1 MSSLFSK
8 NRASAALLP
17 GNRFFVRLIE
27 LEPDNIASQVSL
39 AIETVSPFP
48 SEQMLMGYITSADNK
63 WALAYAAHR
72 RRFTP
77 EESFAWPD
85 DCQVIPEFLALLG
98 QRPEKGGI
106 LIHEGEDLLTALAW
120 NENQPLPKCVLVV
133 DKKDSSVDLLTK
145 EIIERTGLPSTT
157 PVITTTGELSS
168 DRNDSQLIL
177 NCNKGKPFQLSSN
190 QLDNADIRDADFLS
204 TRRKKERVNKLLWNT
219 ARVAVGIIIV
229 SFVFEISA
237 FLINWRSNNL
247 RLINESRQSA
257 IQEIESA
264 QAISARITDMNT
276 KAPLPLEMLA
286 VANEYRPATVDF
298 QRVSCKN
305 NTQLEIEA
313 RTTNASDVYAF
324 EKSLKERS
332 EISFVATKDMRA
344 RDNFTTFSVTI
355 TFKPDALRKGVK
367 NK

>member
-8 NRASAALLP
+8 QRESAALLP
-17 GNRFFVRLIE
+17 GNRFFVRLVE
-27 LEPDNIASQVSL
+27 LEPENIASQVSL

-48 SEQMLMGYITSADNK
+48 SEQMLMGYITSTDNK

-106 LIHEGEDLLTALAW
+106 LIHEGADLLTALAW
-120 NENQPLPKCVLVV
+120 NESQPLPKCVLVV
-133 DKKDSSVDLLTK
+133 DKKDSSTELLTQ
-145 EIIERTGLPSTT
+145 EILERTGLPSGT
-157 PVITTTGELSS
+157 PVVTTSGEFSS
-168 DRNDSQLIL
+168 ERNDSQLVL
-177 NCNKGKPFQLSSN
+177 NCNSGKPFQLSSD

-219 ARVAVGIIIV
+219 ARIAVGVIIV

-247 RLINESRQSA
+247 RLINESRQA
-257 IQEIESA
+257 GVQEIESA

-286 VANEYRPATVDF
+286 IANDHRPATVDF

-313 RTTNASDVYAF
+313 RTTNASDVYTF
-324 EKSLKERS
+324 EKSLKETA
-332 EISFVATKDMRA
+332 EVSFVATKDMRA

-355 TFKPDALRKGVK
+355 TFKPETLRKGVK

>member
-85 DCQVIPEFLALLG
+85 DCQVVPEFLALLG

-355 TFKPDALRKGVK
+355 TFKPESLRKGVK

>member
-133 DKKDSSVDLLTK
+133 YKKDSSVDLLTK

-355 TFKPDALRKGVK
+355 TFKPEALRKGVK
-367 NK
+367 SK

>member
-8 NRASAALLP
+8 NRAPAALLP

-168 DRNDSQLIL
+168 DRNDSQLI
-177 NCNKGKPFQLSSN
+177 
-190 QLDNADIRDADFLS
+190 
-204 TRRKKERVNKLLWNT
+204 
-219 ARVAVGIIIV
+219 
-229 SFVFEISA
+229 
-237 FLINWRSNNL
+237 
-247 RLINESRQSA
+247 
-257 IQEIESA
+257 
-264 QAISARITDMNT
+264 
-276 KAPLPLEMLA
+276 
-286 VANEYRPATVDF
+286 
-298 QRVSCKN
+298 
-305 NTQLEIEA
+305 
-313 RTTNASDVYAF
+313 
-324 EKSLKERS
+324 
-332 EISFVATKDMRA
+332 
-344 RDNFTTFSVTI
+344 
-355 TFKPDALRKGVK
+355 
-367 NK
+367 

>member
-8 NRASAALLP
+8 QRESAALLP

-27 LEPDNIASQVSL
+27 LEPENIASQVSL

-48 SEQMLMGYITSADNK
+48 SEQMLMGYITSGDNK

-98 QRPEKGGI
+98 QRPDRGGI
-106 LIHEGEDLLTALAW
+106 LIHEGPDLLTALAW
-120 NENQPLPKCVLVV
+120 NENQPLPSCVLVV
-133 DKKDSSVDLLTK
+133 DKKDSSTDLLTK

-157 PVITTTGELSS
+157 PITTTTGEFSS
-168 DRNDSQLIL
+168 ERNDSQLIL
-177 NCNKGKPFQLSSN
+177 NCNSGKPFQLSSN
-190 QLDNADIRDADFLS
+190 QLDCADIRDADFLS

-219 ARVAVGIIIV
+219 ARVALGVIIV
-229 SFVFEISA
+229 SFVFEVSA

-247 RLINESRQSA
+247 RLINESRQPV

-264 QAISARITDMNT
+264 QAISARITEMNT

-286 VANEYRPATVDF
+286 LVNEHRPATVDF

-305 NTQLEIEA
+305 NTQIEIEA
-313 RTTNASDVYAF
+313 RTTNASDVYTF
-324 EKSLKERS
+324 EKSLKETP
-332 EISFVATKDMRA
+332 EVTFVATKDMRA

-355 TFKPDALRKGVK
+355 TFKPGALRKGVK
-367 NK
+367 N

>member
-48 SEQMLMGYITSADNK
+48 SEQMLMGYVTSADNK

-85 DCQVIPEFLALLG
+85 DCQVVPEFLALLG

-106 LIHEGEDLLTALAW
+106 LVHEGEDLLTALAW

-133 DKKDSSVDLLTK
+133 DKKDSSVALLTK

-219 ARVAVGIIIV
+219 ARVAVGIIV
-229 SFVFEISA
+229 LSFVFEISA

-257 IQEIESA
+257 VQEIESA

>member
-8 NRASAALLP
+8 NRDSAALLP

-27 LEPDNIASQVSL
+27 LEPGDIASQVSL
-39 AIETVSPFP
+39 TIETVSPFP
-48 SEQMLMGYITSADNK
+48 SDQMLMGYITSADNK

-85 DCQVIPEFLALLG
+85 NCQVIPEFLALLG
-98 QRPEKGGI
+98 QRPDKGGI
-106 LIHEGEDLLTALAW
+106 LIHEGANLLTALAW
-120 NENQPLPKCVLVV
+120 NSAQPLPHCVLVV
-133 DKKDSSVDLLTK
+133 DKQDSSSDLLIK
-145 EIIERTGLPSTT
+145 EVIERTGPSSNTA
-157 PVITTTGELSS
+157 VIKMSGEFSS
-168 DRNDSQLIL
+168 ERNDSQLIL
-177 NCNKGKPFQLSSN
+177 RCNTGKAFQLSNN
-190 QLDNADIRDADFLS
+190 QLDAADIRDADFLN

-219 ARVAVGIIIV
+219 ARVAVGVIAL
-229 SFVFEISA
+229 SFVFEVSA

-247 RLINESRQSA
+247 RVINESRQPL

-264 QAISARITDMNT
+264 QAISARITEMNT

-286 VANEYRPATVDF
+286 VANQNRPASVDF

-305 NTQLEIEA
+305 NTQIEIEA
-313 RTTNASDVYAF
+313 RTTNASDVYTF
-324 EKSLKERS
+324 EKSLKERT

-355 TFKPDALRKGVK
+355 TFKPETLRKGAK
-367 NK
+367 N

>member
-8 NRASAALLP
+8 QRESAALLP

-27 LEPDNIASQVSL
+27 LEPENVASQVSL
-39 AIETVSPFP
+39 AIETSSPFP
-48 SEQMLMGYITSADNK
+48 LEQMLMGYITSSDNK

-85 DCQVIPEFLALLG
+85 DCQVVPEFLALLG
-98 QRPEKGGI
+98 QRPSQSGI
-106 LIHEGEDLLTALAW
+106 LIHEGDDLLTALAW
-120 NENQPLPKCVLVV
+120 NENQPLPSCVLVV
-133 DKKDSSVDLLTK
+133 DKKDSSIDLLTK

-157 PVITTTGELSS
+157 PVTKQTGEFSS
-168 DRNDSQLIL
+168 GRNDTQLIL
-177 NCNKGKPFQLSSN
+177 SCNSGKPFQLSSD

-204 TRRKKERVNKLLWNT
+204 TRRKKERVNKLIWNT

-247 RLINESRQSA
+247 RLINESRQSV

-264 QAISARITDMNT
+264 QAISARITEMNT

-286 VANEYRPATVDF
+286 LANERRPATVDF
-298 QRVSCKN
+298 QRINCKN
-305 NTQLEIEA
+305 NTQIEIEA
-313 RTTNASDVYAF
+313 RTTNASDVYSF
-324 EKSLKERS
+324 EKSLKES
-332 EISFVATKDMRA
+332 AEVSFVATKDMRA

-355 TFKPDALRKGVK
+355 TFKPEALRKGTK

>member
-8 NRASAALLP
+8 QRASAALLP
-17 GNRFFVRLIE
+17 GNRFFVRLIA
-27 LEPDNIASQVSL
+27 LEPENIESQVSL

-48 SEQMLMGYITSADNK
+48 SEQMLMGYITSPDNK

-72 RRFTP
+72 RRFTA

-98 QRPEKGGI
+98 ERPDRGGI
-106 LIHEGEDLLTALAW
+106 LIHEGTDLLTALAW
-120 NENQPLPKCVLVV
+120 NENQPLPSSIIVV
-133 DKKDSSVDLLTK
+133 DKKDSSTELLAK
-145 EIIERTGLPSTT
+145 EIIERSGLPSNV
-157 PVITTTGELSS
+157 PVINKKGEFSS
-168 DRNDSQLIL
+168 TRNDSQLVL
-177 NCNKGKPFQLSSN
+177 NCNNGKLFLLSSN
-190 QLDNADIRDADFLS
+190 QLDSADIRDADFLS

-219 ARVAVGIIIV
+219 ARIAVGIIII
-229 SFVFEISA
+229 SFIFEISA

-247 RLINESRQSA
+247 RLINESRQPA

-264 QAISARITDMNT
+264 QAISTRITDMNT

-286 VANEYRPATVDF
+286 VVNEFRPATVDF

-305 NTQLEIEA
+305 NTQIEIEA

-344 RDNFTTFSVTI
+344 RDNFTTFSITV
-355 TFKPDALRKGVK
+355 TFKPETLRKGAK
-367 NK
+367 N

>member
-1 MSSLFSK
+1 MSSFFSK
-8 NRASAALLP
+8 QRPSAALLP

-27 LEPDNIASQVSL
+27 LEPDNISSQVSL

-48 SEQMLMGYITSADNK
+48 SEQMLMGFITSSDNK

-98 QRPEKGGI
+98 QRPNQGGI
-106 LIHEGEDLLTALAW
+106 LIHEGADLLTALAW
-120 NENQPLPKCVLVV
+120 NENQPLPNCIVVV
-133 DKKDSSVDLLTK
+133 DKNDSSVELLTK
-145 EIIERTGLPSTT
+145 EIIERTGMPSNTAVVNT
-157 PVITTTGELSS
+157 SGEFSS
-168 DRNDSQLIL
+168 KRDDSKLIL
-177 NCNKGKPFQLSSN
+177 NCNNGSAFELSSN

-219 ARVAVGIIIV
+219 ARVAVGVIIL

-247 RLINESRQSA
+247 RLINESRQPV

-264 QAISARITDMNT
+264 QAISARITEMNT

-286 VANEYRPATVDF
+286 VANDHRPATVDF
-298 QRVSCKN
+298 QRVNCKN

-313 RTTNASDVYAF
+313 RTTNASDVYTF
-324 EKSLKERS
+324 EKSLKES
-332 EISFVATKDMRA
+332 PEVTFVATKDMRA

-355 TFKPDALRKGVK
+355 TFKPETLRKGVK

>member
-8 NRASAALLP
+8 QRASAALLP
-17 GNRFFVRLIE
+17 GNRFFVRLIA
-27 LEPDNIASQVSL
+27 LEPENIESQVSL

-48 SEQMLMGYITSADNK
+48 PEQMLMGYITSTDNK

-72 RRFTP
+72 RRFTA

-98 QRPEKGGI
+98 ERPDRGGI
-106 LIHEGEDLLTALAW
+106 LIHEGTELLTGLAW
-120 NENQPLPKCVLVV
+120 NENQPLPSSIIVV
-133 DKKDSSVDLLTK
+133 DKKDSSPELLAK
-145 EIIERTGLPSTT
+145 EIIERAGLPSGT
-157 PVITTTGELSS
+157 PVINKRGEFFST
-168 DRNDSQLIL
+168 RNDSQLVL
-177 NCNKGKPFQLSSN
+177 SCNNGKLFLLSSN
-190 QLDNADIRDADFLS
+190 QLDSADIRDADFLS
-204 TRRKKERVNKLLWNT
+204 ARRKKERVNKLIWNT
-219 ARVAVGIIIV
+219 ARIAVGIIIV
-229 SFVFEISA
+229 SFIFDISA

-247 RLINESRQSA
+247 RLINESRQPI

-264 QAISARITDMNT
+264 QAISARITEMNT

-286 VANEYRPATVDF
+286 VVNENRPSTVDF

-305 NTQLEIEA
+305 NTQIEIEA

-355 TFKPDALRKGVK
+355 TFKPETLRKGAK
-367 NK
+367 K

>member
-85 DCQVIPEFLALLG
+85 DCQVVPEFLALLG

-106 LIHEGEDLLTALAW
+106 LVHEGEDLLTALAW

-219 ARVAVGIIIV
+219 ARVAVGIIIL

-257 IQEIESA
+257 VQEIESA

>member
-106 LIHEGEDLLTALAW
+106 LIHEGADLLTALAW
-120 NENQPLPKCVLVV
+120 IENQPLPQCILVV
-133 DKKDSSVDLLTK
+133 DKKDSSAELLTH
-145 EIIERTGLPSTT
+145 EIIERTGMLTSTV
-157 PVITTTGELSS
+157 VINTSGEFSS
-168 DRNDSQLIL
+168 KRDDSKLIL
-177 NCNKGKPFQLSSN
+177 NCNSGRGFELTSN

-219 ARVAVGIIIV
+219 ARVAVGAIIL

-247 RLINESRQSA
+247 RLINESRLSGV
-257 IQEIESA
+257 QEIESA
-264 QAISARITDMNT
+264 QAISARITEMNT

-286 VANEYRPATVDF
+286 VANDHRPATVDF
-298 QRVSCKN
+298 QRVNCKN

-313 RTTNASDVYAF
+313 RTTNASDVYTF
-324 EKSLKERS
+324 EKSLKETA
-332 EISFVATKDMRA
+332 EVSFVATKDMRA

-355 TFKPDALRKGVK
+355 TFKPETLRKGVK

>member
-257 IQEIESA
+257 VQEIESA

>member
-8 NRASAALLP
+8 QRESAALLP
-17 GNRFFVRLIE
+17 GNRFFVRLVE
-27 LEPDNIASQVSL
+27 LEPENIASQVTL

-48 SEQMLMGYITSADNK
+48 SEQMLMGYITSTDNK

-85 DCQVIPEFLALLG
+85 NCQVIPEFLALLG

-106 LIHEGEDLLTALAW
+106 LFHEGADLLTALAW

-133 DKKDSSVDLLTK
+133 DKKDSSTELLTQ
-145 EIIERTGLPSTT
+145 EILERTELPSGTPIVTT
-157 PVITTTGELSS
+157 SGEFSS
-168 DRNDSQLIL
+168 ERNDSQLIL
-177 NCNKGKPFQLSSN
+177 NCNSGKPFQLSNN

-219 ARVAVGIIIV
+219 ARIAAGIIIV

-247 RLINESRQSA
+247 RLINESRQPA
-257 IQEIESA
+257 VQEIESA

-276 KAPLPLEMLA
+276 KAPLPLEMLV
-286 VANEYRPATVDF
+286 VANDHRPATVDF

-313 RTTNASDVYAF
+313 RTTNASDVYTF
-324 EKSLKERS
+324 EKSLKETA
-332 EISFVATKDMRA
+332 EVSFVATKDMRA

-355 TFKPDALRKGVK
+355 TFKPETLRKGVK

>member
-8 NRASAALLP
+8 QRAAAALLP

-27 LEPDNIASQVSL
+27 LEPENIASQVSL

-48 SEQMLMGYITSADNK
+48 SEQMLMGYITSSDNK

-72 RRFTP
+72 RRFTA

-98 QRPEKGGI
+98 ERPDRGGV
-106 LIHEGEDLLTALAW
+106 LIHEGTELLTALAW
-120 NENQPLPKCVLVV
+120 NENQPLPSSIIVV
-133 DKKDSSVDLLTK
+133 DKKDSSPELLAK
-145 EIIERTGLPSTT
+145 EIIERAGLPSST
-157 PVITTTGELSS
+157 PVINKRGEFSS
-168 DRNDSQLIL
+168 ARNDSQLVL
-177 NCNKGKPFQLSSN
+177 NCNNGKLFLLSSN
-190 QLDNADIRDADFLS
+190 QLDSADIRDADFLS
-204 TRRKKERVNKLLWNT
+204 TRRKKERVNKLVWNS
-219 ARVAVGIIIV
+219 ARIAVGIVII
-229 SFVFEISA
+229 SFIFEISA

-247 RLINESRQSA
+247 RLVNESRQPV

-264 QAISARITDMNT
+264 QAISARITEMNT

-286 VANEYRPATVDF
+286 VVNEYRPASVDF

-305 NTQLEIEA
+305 NTQIEIEA

-344 RDNFTTFSVTI
+344 RDNFTTFSVTV
-355 TFKPDALRKGVK
+355 TFKPETLRKGAK
-367 NK
+367 K

>member
-8 NRASAALLP
+8 QRESAALLP

-48 SEQMLMGYITSADNK
+48 SEQMLVGYITSSDNK

-98 QRPEKGGI
+98 QRPDKGGI
-106 LIHEGEDLLTALAW
+106 LIHEGSELLTAIAW
-120 NENQPLPKCVLVV
+120 KENQPLPNCILVI
-133 DKKDSSVDLLTK
+133 DKKDGDSESLTK
-145 EIIERTGLPSTT
+145 EVINRTGLPTST
-157 PVITTTGELSS
+157 PVVRTSGEFLSERS
-168 DRNDSQLIL
+168 DSQLIL
-177 NCNKGKPFQLSSN
+177 SCNKGKAFQLSSN
-190 QLDNADIRDADFLS
+190 QLDDADIRDADFLA

-219 ARVAVGIIIV
+219 ARVAAGIIIL
-229 SFVFEISA
+229 SFIFEISA

-247 RLINESRQSA
+247 RLINEGRQPV

-264 QAISARITDMNT
+264 QAISARITEMNT

-286 VANEYRPATVDF
+286 VANNHRPATVDF

-305 NTQLEIEA
+305 NTQIEIEA
-313 RTTNASDVYAF
+313 RTTNASDVYTF
-324 EKSLKERS
+324 EKSLKETT
-332 EISFVATKDMRA
+332 EVSFVATKDMRA

-355 TFKPDALRKGVK
+355 TFKPETLRKGAN

>member
-63 WALAYAAHR
+63 WALTYAAHR
-72 RRFTP
+72 RRFTA

-98 QRPEKGGI
+98 QRPENGGI
-106 LIHEGEDLLTALAW
+106 LIHEGADLLTALAW
-120 NENQPLPKCVLVV
+120 TENQPLPKCVLVV

-145 EIIERTGLPSTT
+145 EIIDRTGLPSTT
-157 PVITTTGELSS
+157 VVITTVGELSS
-168 DRNDSQLIL
+168 DKNDSQLIL

-219 ARVAVGIIIV
+219 ARVAVGVIIL
-229 SFVFEISA
+229 SLVFEISA

-286 VANEYRPATVDF
+286 VANENRPVTVDF
-298 QRVSCKN
+298 QRVNCKN

-313 RTTNASDVYAF
+313 RTTNASDVYTF
-324 EKSLKERS
+324 EKSLKES
-332 EISFVATKDMRA
+332 AEVSFVATKDMRA
-344 RDNFTTFSVTI
+344 RDSFTTFSVTI
-355 TFKPDALRKGVK
+355 TFKPETLRNGVK
-367 NK
+367 SK

>member
-48 SEQMLMGYITSADNK
+48 SEQMLMGYVTSADNK

-85 DCQVIPEFLALLG
+85 DCQVVPEFLALLG

-106 LIHEGEDLLTALAW
+106 LVHEGEDLLTALAW

-133 DKKDSSVDLLTK
+133 DKKDSSVALLTK

-219 ARVAVGIIIV
+219 ARVAVGIIIL

-257 IQEIESA
+257 VQEIESA

-355 TFKPDALRKGVK
+355 TFKPEALRKGVK